1 METEKPVINDN
12 NLPTADEKTN
22 NLPLFAVICYILQ
35 ITTIF
40 NSHSS
45 DNVIINLLFLFFIII
60 ELCLFNY
67 ISKYLFI
74 VFFKTIVFVIAYKY
88 IGVTS
93 NEIFIFPL
101 IQISFLFYHF
111 SKCYISPL
119 FISIIHIITLL
130 FIILFF
136 YITYNYNNIQIIY
149 YSIFLFIIL
158 CLIIN
163 YLKYFTYNTQFTIYT
178 PKTTKL
184 LVVFQNIKI
193 PVFTM
198 VLLSLFFLPFIDNN
212 YVILKII
219 FVIFIIIP
227 SIMELKD
234 YITNKK
240 KYNLK
245 LEISW
250 QFPVIYFIIVG
261 IIYYISKLNMSNELY
276 KVFLNF
282 VFNIIIPLAI
292 FNISALFILLQMNY
306 NKFSSTYLIKQIL
319 KSPLLIISTFFPS
332 LVIVANLIF
341 KYENIELFFIPP
353 TILLLCFTSSVFF
366 IIYFKTV
373 LETNV
378 MLKKIL
384 ITVTEDDFDNY
395 KENVISFN
403 ETNIDAILKIVQAI
417 IKNNDTPR
425 VQSTFYSL
433 IFWVNENIKYIKY
446 ESWLYRDQY
455 NNKFNSFFNTINH
468 ELLSSNNI
476 IMHNY
481 YLCALRDLVI
491 PLINSDNYKD
501 YKILFISLHNYLIKR
516 LKNKQEEYAKETYNI
531 IYKQCSVIFLHL
543 REDIQG
549 QFNDDLF
556 EFNELFLDRKLDK
569 IINTA
574 IENKCT
580 EFLRYIHIFDD
591 LFVLRHIENFN
602 NYDHWDDKVKD
613 LFMKIKFI
621 IQQKNKY
628 LLENY
633 NFFSPISSDYEI
645 FMKSK
650 LDTNEKTEY
659 KCYNSIIKYV
669 FNELENIYCYAISI
683 NRRFNDFDFSI
694 LWKECF
700 YAIGKKDEQVFNLFY
715 SFLAYIFD
723 KIFENELKK
732 ENPDYGMIYTLFS
745 RIIQIKDLNNNTF
758 IEITM
763 KKYSKLIEKY
773 PKLIEFEKL
782 KPVFEFI
789 ENIDYLKRFEI

>member
-1 METEKPVINDN
+1 LETEKNITDYSNLSTPDEKIN
-12 NLPTADEKTN
+12 NLPV
-22 NLPLFAVICYILQ
+22 FATICYILQ

-40 NSHSS
+40 NVHSA
-45 DNVIINLLFLFFIII
+45 DNVILSLLILFFIIL
-60 ELCLFNY
+60 ELCLFNN
-67 ISKYLFI
+67 ISKYFFVVFLKSI
-74 VFFKTIVFVIAYKY
+74 VLIITYKY
-88 IGVTS
+88 IGIIS
-93 NEIFIFPL
+93 NGIFIFPL
-101 IQISFLFYHF
+101 IQIAFLFYHF
-111 SKCYISPL
+111 SKYYISHM
-119 FISIIHIITLL
+119 FITIIHIITLFFIFL
-130 FIILFF
+130 FL
-136 YITYNYNNIQIIY
+136 YITYNYINNSIIY
-149 YSIFLFIIL
+149 FSIFLFIIL

-178 PKTTKL
+178 PKATKIL
-184 LVVFQNIKI
+184 IFFQKIKI
-193 PVFTM
+193 PVSGI
-198 VLLSLFFLPFIDNN
+198 VLLSLFFLPFTNDIHL
-212 YVILKII
+212 IIKII
-219 FVIFIIIP
+219 FILFIISP
-227 SIMELKD
+227 SLIDLKD
-234 YITNKK
+234 YFINKK
-240 KYNLK
+240 RYHLR

-276 KVFLNF
+276 KVILNF
-282 VFNIIIPLAI
+282 VFYIIIPLAI

-332 LVIVANLIF
+332 LVIIANLVF
-341 KYENIELFFIPP
+341 QYENIELFFIPP
-353 TILLLCFTSSVFF
+353 TILLLCLTSSVFF

-455 NNKFNSFFNTINH
+455 NNKFNSFFSTINH

-531 IYKQCSVIFLHL
+531 IYKKCSFIFLHL

-591 LFVLRHIENFN
+591 LLVLRHIKNFN
-602 NYDHWDDKVKD
+602 YYDHWDDKVKD
-613 LFMKIKFI
+613 LFMEIKFI

-650 LDTNEKTEY
+650 LDTSEKTEY